1 VLAAAVALGAA
12 LGGAGEGA
20 AAPFRVLHASDVHL
34 DPEYREMVNAAC
46 ARPPCCRGGS
56 GAARHSGEPLCDT
69 PSDVA
74 LSALKAAAKIGQVH
88 LVAWTGDTAPHVTDP
103 AGSSRRAVLRE
114 ALRTFAEGIQRS
126 FPGVPVV
133 PTLGHADFRGSEAQ
147 PEAVFATAAETWAS
161 FLPPSALRSL
171 RYGGFYSMPVEVAD
185 SPDLKVRA
193 IALNTEAWS
202 MASFGSFVDSAPAE
216 EQLAWL
222 DLVLDQARAAGEAV
236 LILGHT
242 PPGVWGGSWGEASE
256 HYQRLVAAAG
266 ATVAGQFFGGQHSGS
281 FRVLRD
287 GNGKPSSVAYVTPA
301 LTTFRGQHPS
311 FRVYDL
317 SFGPQGAPGGEH
329 LQVRDFR
336 QFYMNTS
343 DATQSGTPDVF
354 LWREG
359 FKPERLRTHLPDLAP
374 ASWDSLAAAMAQNK
388 ELARRVQDLESNGA
402 EWMEGQKM
410 LERYTCGVRNVGLKE
425 LIDCAGQNEEQFIR
439 QYFGSSH
446 TYVLTSMFP
455 FEVIYS
461 RFCRSLAEASGLLPS
476 DCPEEA
482 F

>member
-1 VLAAAVALGAA
+1 
-12 LGGAGEGA
+12 
-20 AAPFRVLHASDVHL
+20 
-34 DPEYREMVNAAC
+34 
-46 ARPPCCRGGS
+46 
-56 GAARHSGEPLCDT
+56 
-69 PSDVA
+69 
-74 LSALKAAAKIGQVH
+74 
-88 LVAWTGDTAPHVTDP
+88 
-103 AGSSRRAVLRE
+103 
-114 ALRTFAEGIQRS
+114 
-126 FPGVPVV
+126 
-133 PTLGHADFRGSEAQ
+133 
-147 PEAVFATAAETWAS
+147 
-161 FLPPSALRSL
+161 
-171 RYGGFYSMPVEVAD
+171 
-185 SPDLKVRA
+185 
-193 IALNTEAWS
+193 

-222 DLVLDQARAAGEAV
+222 DLVLDQARATGEAV

-266 ATVAGQFFGGQHSGS
+266 ATVAGQLFGGQHSGS

-287 GNGKPSSVAYVTPA
+287 GSGKPSSVAYVTPA

-329 LQVRDFR
+329 LQVRHFR

-343 DATQSGTPDVF
+343 DATQPGTPDVF

-359 FKPERLRTHLPDLAP
+359 LTPERLRAHLPDLAP
-374 ASWDSLAAAMAQNK
+374 ASWDSLAAAMAQDK

-402 EWMEGQKM
+402 GWMGGQKM
-410 LERYTCGVRNVGLKE
+410 LERYACGVRNVGLKE

-461 RFCRSLAEASGLLPS
+461 RFCRSLAGSSGMLPS